1 MCGPWAEESK
11 ENSAIANSP
20 FHPFLPLSPP
30 AWQGE
35 EQPRIAESICR
46 WITLFGREGEQ
57 SLVCAVCLE
66 ISESLGVC
74 RLCSCPAEG
83 QTSSALLLFPF
94 VLLELLWF
102 CCHSFPHCRE
112 LAMSL
117 LNVLSTLNRALCSRV
132 WNAHWVSK
140 AFGFFA
146 PILSEHFLCISSISS
161 VTLHFPHWICGC
173 FIVWLTFLSTV
184 GLFFQFSFRSQLPV
198 GWSRNGVCP
207 SPTILRQ
214 ILIFLHV

>member
-35 EQPRIAESICR
+35 EQPRIGESICR

-66 ISESLGVC
+66 ISENLGVC

-83 QTSSALLLFPF
+83 QTSSAVLLFPF
-94 VLLELLWF
+94 VLLELLCF

-140 AFGFFA
+140 AFGVFCPHSFWA
-146 PILSEHFLCISSISS
+146 FSVHLFYLKCHSAFSPLDLWLLYCVAHFLKHCGFVFS
-161 VTLHFPHWICGC
+161 V
-173 FIVWLTFLSTV
+173 FLQES
-184 GLFFQFSFRSQLPV
+184 V

-214 ILIFLHV
+214 ILISLHV